1 MLFSM
6 KPRLHWSFDE
16 VVDLSQHIERTGWDG
31 IWTADHLINNNATG
45 EGLVGECWTV
55 TAALA
60 ALVPRVRLGTIV
72 VGNTLRHPAIHA
84 KMAAQID
91 VISGGRF
98 ILGLGAGWQE
108 NEHRAYGIPYYT
120 LGERS
125 ARLDEA
131 AHVITSLFQNERSN
145 FQGKYYQLEN
155 APLQPPTVQ
164 KPLPLLIGGVGERKT
179 LLTVA
184 RYANEW
190 NAQVMPDVYV
200 EKTRVLAEHCAAVG
214 RDPSEIHRSVQV
226 VVAFSDNPGQVERA
240 RSLGAAIVGNSQEIR
255 DAIERYAEAGAQ
267 EMVIADFNLATIEEK
282 KDTYD
287 RLMAEVVP
295 HFR

>member
-6 KPRLHWSFDE
+6 KPRLHWTFEE
-16 VVDLSQHIERTGWDG
+16 VVDLSRHIEATGWDG
-31 IWTADHLINNNATG
+31 IWTADHLINNNAAG

-60 ALVPRVRLGTIV
+60 VLIPRVRLGTIV

-91 VISGGRF
+91 VLSGGRF

-145 FQGKYYQLEN
+145 FSGKYYQLEN

-164 KPLPLLIGGVGERKT
+164 KPVPLLIGGVGEQKT
-179 LLTVA
+179 LRTVA
-184 RYANEW
+184 KYANEW
-190 NAQVMPDVYV
+190 NAQVMPDVYE
-200 EKTRVLAEHCAAVG
+200 EKVKVLEQHCAAVG
-214 RDPSEIHRSVQV
+214 RNSADIHRSVQV
-226 VVAFSDNPGQVERA
+226 VVAFSDNAGQVERA
-240 RSLGAAIVGNSQEIR
+240 RSRGAALVGTAEEIR
-255 DAIERYAEAGAQ
+255 AQIERYQAAGAQ
-267 EMVIADFNLATIEEK
+267 EIVIADFNLATLEEK
-282 KDTYD
+282 KNTYD
-287 RLMAEVVP
+287 RLMEQVVP